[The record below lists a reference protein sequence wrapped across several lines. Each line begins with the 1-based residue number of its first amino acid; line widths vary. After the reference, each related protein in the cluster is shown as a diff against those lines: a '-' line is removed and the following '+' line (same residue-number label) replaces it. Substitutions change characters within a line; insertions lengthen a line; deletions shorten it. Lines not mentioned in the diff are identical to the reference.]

1 MSLLTSTAFIFVVE
15 LAYFQAYLI

>member
-1 MSLLTSTAFIFVVE
+1 MSVLTSTAFIFVVE